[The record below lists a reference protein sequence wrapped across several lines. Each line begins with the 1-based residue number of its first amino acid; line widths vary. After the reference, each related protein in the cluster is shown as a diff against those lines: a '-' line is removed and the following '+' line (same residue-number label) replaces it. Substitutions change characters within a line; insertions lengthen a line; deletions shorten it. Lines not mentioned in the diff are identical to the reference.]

1 MDNGMS
7 LSDIAAVTR
16 DNDGMGAGGAWWV
29 IILLLAL
36 GGGLWGGNRA
46 AAAEQ
51 PVTEAGLC
59 NAMNF
64 NNLENAVGRLND
76 ASQLQFTQVT
86 NGMANMGYENM
97 RNFAQTQQTV
107 QAGNYELARQL
118 ADCCCT
124 TQRAIDGVNYNGAM
138 NTAAINANTTAVGQK
153 VLDAI
158 QQNKIESLQAKVN
171 ELETRNMFC
180 GIPRISPYGYGVVP
194 NFAGC
199 GCTAAF

>member
-1 MDNGMS
+1 MDNGTS

-16 DNDGMGAGGAWWV
+16 NNDDLGGMGGAVWI
-29 IILLLAL
+29 IILLLAF
-36 GGGLWGGNRA
+36 GGGMWGNRGSG
-46 AAAEQ
+46 EQ
-51 PVTEAGLC
+51 PVTESALC

-64 NNLENAVGRLND
+64 NDLASAVGRLND
-76 ASQLQFTQVT
+76 MVQLQFTQMT
-86 NGMANMGYENM
+86 NGMANLGYENL
-97 RNFAQTQQTV
+97 RNFAQTQQTI
-107 QAGNYELARQL
+107 QNGNYDLSRQV

-124 TQRAIDGVNYNGAM
+124 TQRAIDSVNYNAAM
-138 NTAAINANTTAVGQK
+138 NTAAINDNTTAAAQK

-180 GIPRISPYGYGVVP
+180 GIPRISPYGYAVTP

-199 GCTAAF
+199 CQATF

>member
-1 MDNGMS
+1 MDNGIG

-16 DNDGMGAGGAWWV
+16 GNDDLGAGGAWWV

-36 GGGLWGGNRA
+36 GGGLWGGNR

-76 ASQLQFTQVT
+76 ANQLQFTQMT
-86 NGMANMGYENM
+86 NGLASMGYENM
-97 RNFAQTQQTV
+97 RNFAQTQQTI
-107 QAGNYELARQL
+107 QDGDYQLARQI

-124 TQRAIDGVNYNGAM
+124 TQRAIDGMNYNGAM
-138 NTAAINANTTAVGQK
+138 NTAAINANTTAAAQK

-180 GIPRISPYGYGVVP
+180 GIPRVSPYGYVMAP
-194 NFAGC
+194 TMQNGC
-199 GCTAAF
+199 CAASF